1 MAKRGYE
8 PPRQGAAGQL
18 FDTVFLV
25 VLVYAVL
32 FAPLIL
38 GLTGGGTY
46 VAEVAQKSWE
56 ALGQNA
62 VMQEQWEKLG
72 FTAET
77 AADLITKRFDYTIN
91 PLALV
96 LTVVAVFG
104 YFWFVVRFSEKE
116 YREVIDEKFG
126 PPADGRR

>member
-1 MAKRGYE
+1 MARRQYQ
-8 PPRQGAAGQL
+8 PPQQGRAGQL
-18 FDTVFLV
+18 FDTLFIV

-46 VAEVAQKSWE
+46 MVEVAEKSWQ

-62 VMQEQWEKLG
+62 VMQQQWEKLG

-77 AADLITKRFDYTIN
+77 AADLINKRFDYAIS
-91 PLALV
+91 PIALIAT
-96 LTVVAVFG
+96 TVVVIG
-104 YFWFVVRFSEKE
+104 YFWFVVRFSERE
-116 YREVIDEKFG
+116 YREVIAERFG
-126 PPADGRR
+126 EPGRRD

>member
-8 PPRQGAAGQL
+8 PPRQSAGGQL

-46 VAEVAQKSWE
+46 MVEVAGKSWE

-62 VMQEQWEKLG
+62 VMQQQWEKLG
-72 FTAET
+72 FTAES
-77 AADLITKRFDYTIN
+77 AAELIAKRFDYTIN
-91 PLALV
+91 PLALI
-96 LTVVAVFG
+96 LTVVVVVG
-104 YFWFVVRFSEKE
+104 YFWFLVRYSDKE

-126 PPADGRR
+126 PADKGGR